1 MGLDDTAN
9 LTNINISTL
18 VIIYVLAVNSTVGLN
33 IMQMSLPATPPLA
46 PLSMREGEV
55 PWCSL

>member
-33 IMQMSLPATPPLA
+33 IMQMSLPATTPLA

-55 PWCSL
+55 P